1 MSISE
6 RNMAMLR
13 GTGRVLLAL
22 LVAYLF
28 IIVLLVATA
37 QQKVVDALAADN
49 VGFNYN
55 VAVRY
60 YFGKEKLATVRGQ
73 NSGALR
79 ESSIR
84 LRKASD
90 GVSDAART
98 LAAQAADLRD
108 DLARLAAA
116 GCPSQQFAAD
126 APPEPAALLSAA
138 EGTRH
143 CVAQTRDA
151 SPTLRDAAGDV
162 DEGADAIH
170 KSLDDIAALNRD
182 IEDEKDQAKALEEE
196 REAIAN
202 EVNAAAKA
210 SGIITILRVFE
221 ESPWPLAQALVYVP
235 PSLMAIIL
243 AFTSGLFGALLITLV
258 IFVYPDSR
266 FKFTKSASYAGR
278 ILLGGLIALGVFVLL
293 FSGVAVLGGSE
304 ATGNSQNLMAYAAI
318 GILSGMFSDQA
329 AGWLS
334 ERSTM
339 AMPTGQDAPPP
350 PNGQGEAA
358 AAADAPGSDS
368 PDAAPA

>member
-1 MSISE
+1 MGISE
-6 RNMAMLR
+6 HYLAVLR
-13 GTGRVLLAL
+13 ATGRVIIAMV
-22 LVAYLF
+22 VAYLF

-37 QQKVVDALAADN
+37 QQKVVDSLAADN

-60 YFGKEKLATVRGQ
+60 YFGKESLTAVRTQ
-73 NSGALR
+73 NSRALR
-79 ESSIR
+79 ESTGR
-84 LRKASD
+84 LRKAND
-90 GVSDAART
+90 GVSDAQRS

-116 GCPSQQFAAD
+116 GCPSQQFAGD
-126 APPEPAALLSAA
+126 AAPDPAALLSAA
-138 EGTRH
+138 EATRH
-143 CVAQTRDA
+143 CVAESRA
-151 SPTLRDAAGDV
+151 ANPALRDAATDV
-162 DEGADAIH
+162 DAGADAIH
-170 KSLDDIAALNRD
+170 KSLDDIAGLNRD
-182 IEDEKDQAKALEEE
+182 IDDEKDQAKALEEE
-196 REAIAN
+196 RTAISN

-221 ESPWPLAQALVYVP
+221 ESPWPLAQPLVYVP

-339 AMPTGQDAPPP
+339 AMPTGQDALAQS
-350 PNGQGEAA
+350 GQSGAQP
-358 AAADAPGSDS
+358 AADPPGPDS
-368 PDAAPA
+368 PDAPPA